1 MRKLLNKILIRS
13 GFVFNKNSG
22 LTKIWFGAVLNPDS
36 KYLYK
41 DVPDLSNL
49 REVVG
54 ESLIDMGYDV
64 TQEDVA

>member
-1 MRKLLNKILIRS
+1 M
-13 GFVFNKNSG
+13 FNKNSG
-22 LTKIWFGAVLNPDS
+22 LVKIWFGAVLNPDS
-36 KYLYK
+36 KYMYK

-64 TQEDVA
+64 TQEEL